1 MQDLKSLGDN
11 PEIKIGNREVALLV
25 GALFLVLV
33 VVFGL
38 GVMVGKR
45 IYEHGPGIATVAAT
59 AEVTLAQ
66 PTSPATPINAPE
78 PAQTT
83 AKPMA
88 TGESYT
94 FMEEMGNK
102 KPPETPATESPAP
115 PKPATALPTTSP
127 PPAVAPK
134 PQPSAAASPVTPQK
148 PPPSATAAPVTS
160 PKPKPTLPPSAPIAA
175 KPAPAAAKPAP
186 KPTTTAA
193 PPNAAPVDYK
203 WSIQVAAVTIK
214 ENADR
219 YVEELKKKGADAW
232 MFEVKPAN
240 ASGPFYVVRVGHYKS
255 YEEAKKDFESLKA
268 SGVIPQDSIIRV
280 KQP

>member
-45 IYEHGPGIATVAAT
+45 IYEQQPGVATVAAT

-66 PTSPATPINAPE
+66 PISPAAPITAPE

-83 AKPMA
+83 AQPTA

-94 FMEEMGNK
+94 FMEEMGRK
-102 KPPETPATESPAP
+102 KPTEAPATETPAP
-115 PKPATALPTTSP
+115 PKPAPTPPTTLPTP
-127 PPAVAPK
+127 APPAVTPK
-134 PQPSAAASPVTPQK
+134 PQPSATAPPATPQK
-148 PPPSATAAPVTS
+148 PQPSATASPATP
-160 PKPKPTLPPSAPIAA
+160 PKPKPTPPSAVPTAA
-175 KPAPAAAKPAP
+175 KPVP
-186 KPTTTAA
+186 KPTATT
-193 PPNAAPVDYK
+193 PPTSAAPVDYK

-219 YVEELKKKGADAW
+219 YVEELKKRGADAW

-255 YEEAKKDFESLKA
+255 YEEAKKDLESLKA